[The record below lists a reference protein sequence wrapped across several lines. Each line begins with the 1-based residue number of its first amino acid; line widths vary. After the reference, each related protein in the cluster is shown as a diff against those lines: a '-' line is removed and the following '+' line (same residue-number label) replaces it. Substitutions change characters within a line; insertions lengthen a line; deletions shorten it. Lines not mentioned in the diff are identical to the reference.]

1 MIEARVRD
9 FRIDSRLQKLC
20 GKYLMELCGSMD
32 SYDVD
37 ETDLN
42 NCLQVGSY
50 GLGCSHVVGGCHTKA
65 ASLHGPSSR
74 VGQQL
79 HVF

>member
-20 GKYLMELCGSMD
+20 GKYMMELCGSMD

-42 NCLQVGSY
+42 NCLQVCCADSWVF
-50 GLGCSHVVGGCHTKA
+50 GL
-65 ASLHGPSSR
+65 R
-74 VGQQL
+74 
-79 HVF
+79 F

>member
-1 MIEARVRD
+1 MLEARVRD

-42 NCLQVGSY
+42 NCLQVG
-50 GLGCSHVVGGCHTKA
+50 GLGGFMLWLPG
-65 ASLHGPSSR
+65 
-74 VGQQL
+74 
-79 HVF
+79 